1 MKAAVISVIVVLA
14 MVQLMVKP
22 GQAINCGQVDASL
35 APCLTYLRQ
44 GGNPPPQCCDG
55 VRTIT
60 GMATTPQT
68 KGRHVS
74 VLRMLPVTKQLST
87 MIQLKRFPKSVELKW
102 IFPSPQ
108 PQIAMP
114 STKVEVADRKWNKEV
129 GPLFTGCPMVS
140 VTIGGGGFLSVVP
153 VLRWCGGC

>member
-44 GGNPPPQCCDG
+44 GGTPPAQCCNG

-60 GMATTPQT
+60 GPPHRQT
-68 KGRHVS
+68 KGRHA
-74 VLRMLPVTKQLST
+74 T
-87 MIQLKRFPKSVELKW
+87 
-102 IFPSPQ
+102 
-108 PQIAMP
+108 
-114 STKVEVADRKWNKEV
+114 STKMEAADR
-129 GPLFTGCPMVS
+129 M
-140 VTIGGGGFLSVVP
+140 
-153 VLRWCGGC
+153 